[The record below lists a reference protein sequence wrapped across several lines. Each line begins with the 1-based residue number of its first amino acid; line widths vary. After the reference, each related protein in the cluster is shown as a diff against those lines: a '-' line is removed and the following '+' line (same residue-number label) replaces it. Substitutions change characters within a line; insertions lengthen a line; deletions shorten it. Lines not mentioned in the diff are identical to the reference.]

1 VITPHVI
8 GHAIGSKCR
17 FGEIYLVHFA
27 QSGPPVDTSARCE
40 ASGIIEAS
48 ATAL

>member
-17 FGEIYLVHFA
+17 FREIYLVHFA
-27 QSGPPVDTSARCE
+27 ESGSPADTSAGRE